1 MLTSRILIG
10 NLTHASIA
18 FEKESKYAKAEGCLK
33 RNEDRAEAFDFIECI
48 RLILIK
54 FHKPLHV
61 NWAVHLLIIILIH
74 LNRLDN
80 LNWVPFIIK
89 HRLMPYQHTTQ
100 NTLSNQLPI
109 RKINLLTRK
118 IMKHFQIGLCWLLA

>member
-1 MLTSRILIG
+1 MITVAYTPHWVFQMLTCRILIR
-10 NLTHASIA
+10 NLAHASIA
-18 FEKESKYAKAEGCLK
+18 FEKESKYTEAEWRLK
-33 RNEDRAEAFDFIECI
+33 RNEDRAEAFYFIESI

-74 LNRLDN
+74 LNGLNN
-80 LNWVPFIIK
+80 LNWVPFIVK

-100 NTLSNQLPI
+100 NALP
-109 RKINLLTRK
+109 N
-118 IMKHFQIGLCWLLA
+118 